1 MSSAVILKYFIN
13 SSAFPDFPNVS
24 GIPIL
29 ISCLG
34 YISVSTSEIAL
45 PNPPI
50 VLWSS
55 IDINFFVSLADF
67 FIISL
72 SIGFIV
78 CISITLTL
86 IPFSF
91 SISCAFIL
99 SATVT
104 PVLKIVPSVPSP
116 NCIAFPI

>member
-29 ISCLG
+29 ISGLG

-72 SIGFIV
+72 SIGLLCV
-78 CISITLTL
+78 YQLL
-86 IPFSF
+86 
-91 SISCAFIL
+91 L
-99 SATVT
+99 H
-104 PVLKIVPSVPSP
+104 
-116 NCIAFPI
+116 